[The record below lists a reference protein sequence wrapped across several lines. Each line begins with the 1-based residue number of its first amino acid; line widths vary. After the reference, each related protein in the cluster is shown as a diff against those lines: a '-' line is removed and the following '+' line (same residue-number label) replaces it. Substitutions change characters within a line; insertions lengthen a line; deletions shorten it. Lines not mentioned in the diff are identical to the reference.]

1 MEETL
6 TKASPAPLEGI
17 RVLDLSH
24 MLAAP
29 LATMM
34 LADLGASIV
43 KVEAPP
49 AGDHTRTVGAQGA
62 MFLAANRTKR
72 SIVVDLQTERGRDV
86 ALRLA
91 AQSDIVVEAFRP
103 GVLNKLGLG
112 RDDLR
117 SVNPSVILASLV
129 GFGAVGPDS
138 GRRGVD
144 LVIQAESG
152 IMSTTGEAGGAP
164 LKVGFQLVDAASGLA
179 FAQAILAA
187 LLRRERFGIPSEVEV
202 RLLDTALYLQSFQL
216 TEMSLTGVQ
225 HERTGN
231 SAPHAAPSDLV
242 HAADGDLV
250 IAAYFDDQWRGLCE
264 VLDLEWMLDD
274 DRFATQ
280 PARLAHRA
288 EMLATL
294 DDRFRTAP
302 RGHWYDRLNARGVLV
317 GEVRTHDEILTW
329 EQPRVNG
336 AFLSSALDDG
346 TPMTLVNSPYRLS
359 EHEVEAGRPP
369 GLGEHTLDVA
379 RELGFTDA
387 EVDSM
392 VADGVLGTPRP

>member
-1 MEETL
+1 L

-34 LADLGASIV
+34 LADLGAEVV
-43 KVEAPP
+43 KVEAP
-49 AGDHTRTVGAQGA
+49 AGDHTRTVGYRGA

-72 SIVVDLQTERGRDV
+72 SIALDLRTERGRDV

-91 AQSDIVVEAFRP
+91 ARSDIVVEAFRP

-112 RDDLR
+112 IDDLR
-117 SVNPSVILASLV
+117 AVNPTIILASLV

-152 IMSTTGEAGGAP
+152 IMSTTGELDRAP
-164 LKVGFQLVDAASGLA
+164 TKVGFQLVDATSGLA
-179 FAQAILAA
+179 FTQAILAA
-187 LLRRERFGIPSEVEV
+187 LLRRERFGVPSEVEV
-202 RLLDTALYLQSFQL
+202 RLLDTALYLQNFQL

-225 HERTGN
+225 HPRTGN

-242 HAADGDLV
+242 HTADGDLV

-264 VLDLEWMLDD
+264 VLDLEWMLEDE
-274 DRFATQ
+274 RFATQ

-288 EMLATL
+288 EMLTAL
-294 DDRFRTAP
+294 NDRFGTAP
-302 RGHWYDRLNARGVLV
+302 RSHWYERLNARGVLV
-317 GEVRTHDEILTW
+317 GEVRTHDEILAW

-336 AFLSSALDDG
+336 AFLDCVLADG
-346 TPMTLVNSPYRLS
+346 TPLTLVNSPYRLS
-359 EHEVEAGRPP
+359 DHEVAVVRPP
-369 GLGEHTLDVA
+369 ALGEHSREVA
-379 RELGFTDA
+379 QELGFTDD
-387 EVDSM
+387 ELESM
-392 VADGVLGTPRP
+392 IADGVLGTSDR